1 MGTGVAHSVADFV
14 DVAFKSVGLDY
25 QEFVKVD
32 PAFLRPAEVD
42 HLKAD
47 PGKARRALGWKPN
60 VSFEELVEMMVD
72 HDVYRLKNGL
82 SAYAAVAAHE

>member
-1 MGTGVAHSVADFV
+1 
-14 DVAFKSVGLDY
+14 
-25 QEFVKVD
+25 VD

-47 PGKARRALGWKPN
+47 PGKARHALGWKPN

-82 SAYAAVAAHE
+82 SAYAAVAAHD